1 MRKKWGFLKRCQRL
15 KRNLST
21 YIFEHLYFV
30 WGRGNTKMKKCYLSV
45 EHQVLFLGMPP
56 ASCWPWKKKTI
67 KLLISERSLWTRE
80 IPPSTH
86 SACICEMRAD
96 LSRSSESRKGAI
108 IRHGSPAASFTKTDG
123 KSPGILDI
131 PPHPPSSNAGN
142 LVHYLQQTQW
152 DHFLNETPLQ
162 SQILSQRLSFQ
173 ALSPSPHSSHFLPLP
188 QSGIKIQSFHQ
199 QHAISKAP
207 KCVRNQQWT
216 WKASGRRSCH
226 SLQAAPEDWGQR
238 NRTDCPTRSF
248 KPNPTDVFNHSWWYI
263 FT

>member
-1 MRKKWGFLKRCQRL
+1 MNTRFYSRVCHQPAGNLEKK
-15 KRNLST
+15 N
-21 YIFEHLYFV
+21 
-30 WGRGNTKMKKCYLSV
+30 
-45 EHQVLFLGMPP
+45 
-56 ASCWPWKKKTI
+56 AI
-67 KLLISERSLWTRE
+67 KLLISERSIWIRD
-80 IPPSTH
+80 IPPSAH
-86 SACICEMRAD
+86 SARICEVRAD
-96 LSRSSESRKGAI
+96 LSRSSKSRKGPI

-173 ALSPSPHSSHFLPLP
+173 ALPPSPHSSHFLPLP

-207 KCVRNQQWT
+207 KCEESTMNLESIWQEILSFL
-216 WKASGRRSCH
+216 ASCSRR
-226 SLQAAPEDWGQR
+226 LR
-238 NRTDCPTRSF
+238 PTEQNGLF
-248 KPNPTDVFNHSWWYI
+248 HEVL
-263 FT
+263 